1 MEDVNDTQS
10 LIIHTM
16 ITFGNIVQ
24 ILHSCQ
30 YKLIVK
36 GNWSTSKIGGALN
49 PILFAFSHNPLTV
62 STITSQYVTLIAKT
76 KIKAA

>member
-1 MEDVNDTQS
+1 
-10 LIIHTM
+10 M

-30 YKLIVK
+30 FKLIVK
-36 GNWSTSKIGGALN
+36 GNWSTSKIKIGGALN